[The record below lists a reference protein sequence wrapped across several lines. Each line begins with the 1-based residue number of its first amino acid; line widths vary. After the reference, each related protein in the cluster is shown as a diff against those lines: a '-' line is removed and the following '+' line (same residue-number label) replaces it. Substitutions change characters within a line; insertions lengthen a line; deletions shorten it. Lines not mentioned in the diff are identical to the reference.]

1 MPAIQFHSASLF
13 VLIFVTRAVL
23 QASAK
28 ATCHDRLGAENGRIG
43 DSQIAASTEFDH
55 SVYHGA
61 SNARLNRVKQKGTTG
76 AWSAQTNDG
85 NQWIQAALGD
95 PTCSVQTNDGNQ
107 CPQTAL
113 GDQTWVI
120 GVLIQGRHDASQW
133 VTQFK
138 VQYSNDGD
146 FWKFVQ
152 QTENL
157 GEMVFD
163 GNTDQNTVVTK
174 LFPTPVKTSY
184 IRIVPIAWNGH
195 ISLRFELLGCKAN
208 ICQNAAGVED
218 GRIHDSQLK
227 SSTEYATA
235 KVLYHR
241 AYYARLNHPVKTDM
255 TGTWSAAFS
264 DINQWIQAEMA
275 EETLVTGVMIQGR
288 SNSPQWVTEF
298 KVQYSH
304 DGNYWKF
311 VQTPDTQTDMSEHTA
326 LDSFTGTPP
335 THWFRYVD
343 DTWVKLRKD
352 QFTPFFEHINC
363 VNEHIRVTQEPI
375 KE

>member
-1 MPAIQFHSASLF
+1 MAAIQFQPASLF
-13 VLIFVTRAVL
+13 VLIFVTRAVV

-28 ATCHDRLGAENGRIG
+28 STCQDRLGVEDGWIG
-43 DSQIAASTEFDH
+43 DSQITASTEFAH

-61 SNARLNRVKQKGTTG
+61 NNARLNRVEQKGTTG

-95 PTCSVQTNDGNQ
+95 PTCSAKTNDGNK
-107 CPQTAL
+107 CPQSAV

-120 GVLIQGRHDASQW
+120 GVLIQGRHDASHW

-146 FWKFVQ
+146 FWRFVQ
-152 QTENL
+152 QTDNH

-184 IRIVPIAWNGH
+184 IRIIPTAWNGH

-208 ICQNAAGVED
+208 ACQNAAGVED

-227 SSTEYATA
+227 ASTEYATA

-241 AYYARLNHPVKTDM
+241 ACNARLNCPGKPGT
-255 TGTWSAAFS
+255 TGHWGAAFN

-288 SNSPQWVTEF
+288 PDAPQWVSKF
-298 KVQYSH
+298 KIQYSL

-311 VQTPDTQTDMSEHTA
+311 VQTPDTETDMVFDGNTDSSTVVLAFFPSPVRASFIRIRPTA
-326 LDSFTGTPP
+326 WDGNICM
-335 THWFRYVD
+335 R
-343 DTWVKLRKD
+343 
-352 QFTPFFEHINC
+352 FEVLAC
-363 VNEHIRVTQEPI
+363 
-375 KE
+375 